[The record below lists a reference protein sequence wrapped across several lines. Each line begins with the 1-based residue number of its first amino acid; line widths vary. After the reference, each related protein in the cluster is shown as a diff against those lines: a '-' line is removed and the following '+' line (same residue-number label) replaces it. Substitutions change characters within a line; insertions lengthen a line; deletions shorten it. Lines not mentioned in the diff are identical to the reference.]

1 MPGTQLQTLQDDL
14 GAKIKEVEAVHKEN
28 NHGQLPP
35 PPKKVSEQIKELVA
49 AQTQKPQV
57 P

>member
-14 GAKIKEVEAVHKEN
+14 GAKIKKVEAVHKEN

-35 PPKKVSEQIKELVA
+35 PPKKLSEQIKELVA